1 MLPSGYPGV
10 VRDGTAALNWAGA
23 VMERALKRIP
33 DWIAELDPANEKGLA
48 EAKERARREGRALI
62 WSIPDASSL
71 TQAFTDSRAEVTE
84 LGSRL
89 ERRTAIEWQSGGA
102 TQYFTGVELRILE
115 SWADGAGEH
124 LAAWLGEKPQ
134 EIRRRQMEFGA
145 LGKWLRDYLDSNA

>member
-10 VRDGTAALNWAGA
+10 VRDGVAALNWAGA
-23 VMERALKRIP
+23 VMERALQRIP

-48 EAKERARREGRALI
+48 EAKERARREGRALL

-71 TQAFTDSRAEVTE
+71 TQAFTDNRAEVTE
-84 LGSRL
+84 LGTRL
-89 ERRTAIEWQSGGA
+89 ERRTAIEWQSGAA

-124 LAAWLGEKPQ
+124 LAAWLGETRQ